1 MARGVVTGGW
11 HVFPLA
17 LSPSTWNSWHS
28 HGPDHEPGEWVCVGE
43 LAEWVAGP
51 KPERSVCVSLPSC
64 APCSLFTWLA
74 SPEQEPVGGRS
85 ECPLLAQLMDHY

>member
-28 HGPDHEPGEWVCVGE
+28 HGPDHEPGEWVCGGE

-51 KPERSVCVSLPSC
+51 KPERSVCVCVCVPALL
-64 APCSLFTWLA
+64 CSL
-74 SPEQEPVGGRS
+74 
-85 ECPLLAQLMDHY
+85 